1 MPAARRGRLW
11 PGTVPR
17 PPRKRLRLSAEPS
30 RRFKCGSHRIDAN
43 YGKVNRNMYFRGT
56 TFSQICHPR
65 TNHFNDLRPT
75 LRSQVSKISQT
86 WRFTSPRHP
95 RRGSIRSNQI
105 EIWFGILGRKAL
117 NGASFNSTQELAQAI
132 DAFCEAWHENAHP
145 FVWRKRE
152 VRGSQLRNT
161 IVNFL
166 G

>member
-43 YGKVNRNMYFRGT
+43 YRKVNRNMYFRGT

-75 LRSQVSKISQT
+75 LRSQVSKISLKIT
-86 WRFTSPRHP
+86 RRTTRRCLRPPRLNGAGRRLARRSNRHHWGAFGQPFLVP
-95 RRGSIRSNQI
+95 RRGDCLRVHVAKWPLVASVRS
-105 EIWFGILGRKAL
+105 R
-117 NGASFNSTQELAQAI
+117 ASDKT
-132 DAFCEAWHENAHP
+132 
-145 FVWRKRE
+145 
-152 VRGSQLRNT
+152 
-161 IVNFL
+161 
-166 G
+166 